1 MTDRDKILKWFKTR
15 KYLTCMT
22 AIHKLGIY
30 NLRSRA
36 CEIPGIV
43 SEMIEVTRKDGVR
56 TRVAR
61 YRLINKKA
69 ASQT

>member
-1 MTDRDKILKWFKTR
+1 MSDKDKILAWFKRR

-22 AIHKLGIY
+22 AIHKLQVY

-36 CEIPGIV
+36 SEMPEII
-43 SEMIEVTRKDGVR
+43 SEMINVTRKDGVR

-61 YRLINKKA
+61 YRLIGGE
-69 ASQT
+69 S